1 MGAPENVPTAV
12 AIDVGGTAMK
22 CALVDATGAVL
33 TTERY
38 PTGVE
43 RGPDAVVAGIV
54 EVAAE
59 LVSRSVE
66 DARPAS
72 AVGLVV
78 PGVVHEDTGVAA
90 YASNLGW
97 DNVPFVRLVEE
108 RTGLPTALG
117 HDVRAG
123 AVAEARL
130 GAGRDSANV
139 LFVAIGTGIAAGHVL
154 DGRTAYPGAHG
165 APSELGHV
173 VVRPGGRLCGCGEH
187 GCLEAYTSAS
197 QVARRYAEAQA
208 AAVAAATGEAVAG
221 SAAAT
226 GTSAPVVPSSEV
238 VALAETGDP
247 VAVEVWR
254 ETVEILADGLTIA
267 VRLLDPELIVLGGGL
282 AEARDALLTPLAAGL
297 EKRVRF
303 QTVPRLRRAA
313 LGDEAG
319 SIGAALLALDRLAP
333 SDPPDRLSGRSDRLG
348 EGG

>member
-1 MGAPENVPTAV
+1 MSTPANVPTAV

-33 TTERY
+33 STERY

-43 RGPDAVVAGIV
+43 RGPDAVVATIV
-54 EVAAE
+54 EVAE
-59 LVSRSVE
+59 DLVGRAAGA
-66 DARPAS
+66 DRPAS
-72 AVGLVV
+72 AIGLVV
-78 PGVVHEDTGVAA
+78 PGVVREDTGVAV
-90 YASNLGW
+90 YASNVGW
-97 DNVPFVRLVEE
+97 DHVPFVRLIEE

-130 GAGRDSANV
+130 GAGRGSGNV

-197 QVARRYAEAQA
+197 QVARRYAEARA
-208 AAVAAATGEAVAG
+208 AAGAGPASSGADGARAGGARAGETGGGGAAGDRDAG
-221 SAAAT
+221 P
-226 GTSAPVVPSSEV
+226 APVVPSSEV

-247 VAVEVWR
+247 VAGAVWR

-267 VRLLDPELIVLGGGL
+267 IRLLDPELIVLGGGL
-282 AEARDALLTPLAAGL
+282 AEAGDALLTPLTADL
-297 EKRVRF
+297 KTRVRF
-303 QTVPRLRRAA
+303 QELPRLRRAA

-319 SIGAALLALDRLAP
+319 SIGAALLALDRLEENA
-333 SDPPDRLSGRSDRLG
+333 
-348 EGG
+348 

>member
-1 MGAPENVPTAV
+1 MSTSPNVPTAV

-33 TTERY
+33 STERY

-43 RGPDAVVAGIV
+43 RGPDAVVATIV
-54 EVAAE
+54 EVAE
-59 LVSRSVE
+59 DLVSRAAG
-66 DARPAS
+66 DDRPAS
-72 AVGLVV
+72 AIGLVV
-78 PGVVHEDTGVAA
+78 PGVVREDTGVAV
-90 YASNLGW
+90 YASNVGW
-97 DNVPFVRLVEE
+97 DHVPFVRLLEE

-130 GAGRDSANV
+130 GAGRGSANV

-173 VVRPGGRLCGCGEH
+173 VVRPGGRLCGCGER

-197 QVARRYAEAQA
+197 QVARRYAEAL
-208 AAVAAATGEAVAG
+208 
-221 SAAAT
+221 SAAGALS
-226 GTSAPVVPSSEV
+226 GDGGPAPVVPSSEV

-247 VAVEVWR
+247 VAGAVWR

-267 VRLLDPELIVLGGGL
+267 IRLLDPELIVLGGGL
-282 AEARDALLTPLAAGL
+282 AEAGDALLVPLTADL
-297 EKRVRF
+297 KTRVRF
-303 QTVPRLRRAA
+303 QELPRLRRAA

-319 SIGAALLALDRLAP
+319 SIGAALLALDRL
-333 SDPPDRLSGRSDRLG
+333 DGRPA
-348 EGG
+348 EGTS